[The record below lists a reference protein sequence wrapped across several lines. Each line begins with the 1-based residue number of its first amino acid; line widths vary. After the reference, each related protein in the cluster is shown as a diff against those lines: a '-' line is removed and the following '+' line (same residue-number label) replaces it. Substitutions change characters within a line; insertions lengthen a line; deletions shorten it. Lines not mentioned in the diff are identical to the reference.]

1 MHERT
6 HDSGLREKRG
16 DLIITRDL
24 SIASARLG
32 VSGSCDIVEFRK
44 STEGIS
50 LSDAS
55 GLFQPYPVE
64 YKHGA
69 PREDNAN
76 ELQLCGQAMCLEE
89 MLCCD
94 IPKGALYFGEVHR
107 RVEVWFTQEL
117 RNEFLDTLAE
127 MRQLYRR
134 GHTPKVKPTKS
145 CNACSLQ
152 EICLPRLSRCESVK
166 SYLQKHMEEYEALI
180 EYAVCDLRGCVSVTG
195 RRECGGPAKQTGNR
209 SISTA

>member
-1 MHERT
+1 MHERA

-94 IPKGALYFGEVHR
+94 IPKGALYFGEVR
-107 RVEVWFTQEL
+107 R
-117 RNEFLDTLAE
+117 
-127 MRQLYRR
+127 
-134 GHTPKVKPTKS
+134 S
-145 CNACSLQ
+145 CAMSF
-152 EICLPRLSRCESVK
+152 
-166 SYLQKHMEEYEALI
+166 
-180 EYAVCDLRGCVSVTG
+180 
-195 RRECGGPAKQTGNR
+195 
-209 SISTA
+209 